1 MFGILA
7 ELLLR
12 PLRGGG
18 AEDDDDDAKDCAIW
32 DDVC

>member
-18 AEDDDDDAKDCAIW
+18 AEDDEDVKDCAI
-32 DDVC
+32 